1 LVDDALVVQGEVDAL
16 GFCLLDYVRGVA
28 GPKGSRNNIFGGKIH
43 NKKGLHAVA

>member
-28 GPKGSRNNIFGGKIH
+28 GPKGSRNLFGGKIH
-43 NKKGLHAVA
+43 NKEGPHAVA